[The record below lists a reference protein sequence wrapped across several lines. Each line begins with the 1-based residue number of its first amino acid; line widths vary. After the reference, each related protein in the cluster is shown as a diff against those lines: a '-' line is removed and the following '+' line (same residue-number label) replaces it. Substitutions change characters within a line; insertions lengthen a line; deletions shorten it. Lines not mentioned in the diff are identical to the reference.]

1 MKVIQLDLEKMKN
14 RVNLDNIVI
23 DNNVKVSND
32 SLINFI
38 SIEAT
43 FEDYILSKKSF
54 RKRCVEF

>member
-1 MKVIQLDLEKMKN
+1 MKN

>member
-14 RVNLDNIVI
+14 RVNLDNSVI